1 MANLSV
7 YSNTEITPQGYLG
20 IFVPQPIPSSRD
32 DIEFTILA
40 QYSYRPDLLA
50 FDLYGTKD
58 LWWEVAQRNMD
69 VLKDPVFDFVAGTR
83 IFLPQ
88 EQNLRKRLGF

>member
-1 MANLSV
+1 MANLKL
-7 YSNTEITPQGYLG
+7 YSTTDITEQGHLG
-20 IFVPQPIPSSRD
+20 IFQPQAVPASST
-32 DIEFTILA
+32 DIEFTILP
-40 QYSYRPDLLA
+40 QYTYRPDLLA

-58 LWWEVAQRNMD
+58 LWWVFAQRNMD
-69 VLKDPVFDFVAGTR
+69 ILKDPVFDFVAGTR

>member
-1 MANLSV
+1 MANLRL
-7 YSNTEITPQGYLG
+7 YSNTDITTEGYLG
-20 IFVPQPIPSSRD
+20 IFQPQAVPASST
-32 DIEFTILA
+32 DIEFTILP

-58 LWWEVAQRNMD
+58 LWWVFAQRNMD

-83 IFLPQ
+83 IYLPQ